1 MTIERLTAGP
11 IGNNIYILMA
21 DDGSAA
27 VIDPGFEAGRILA
40 EIKRLNAK
48 VQYVLLTH
56 GHFDHA
62 GCAAEIK
69 AATGAKIALHEAD
82 CPMLREPAMFTR
94 AFGALAAGAQGAEA
108 DIILHDGD
116 TLPLGEL
123 TIRVLHLP
131 GHSPGSCFF
140 LVGDSIFSGDVLFKG
155 CVGRTDLTGGDTEAM
170 KRSIRKVNGLTGDYK
185 VYPGHDAPT
194 TLREEQRTN
203 PYLLSYDYDI
213 YD

>member
-21 DDGSAA
+21 ADGSAA

-82 CPMLREPAMFTR
+82 CPMLKEPAMFTR

>member
-21 DDGSAA
+21 ADGSAA

-69 AATGAKIALHEAD
+69 AATGAQIALHEAD
-82 CPMLREPAMFTR
+82 CPMLKEPAMFTR

-170 KRSIRKVNGLTGDYK
+170 KRSIRKVNRLTGDYK

>member
-21 DDGSAA
+21 ADGSAA

-69 AATGAKIALHEAD
+69 AATGAQIALHEAD
-82 CPMLREPAMFTR
+82 CPMLKEPAMFTR

>member
-21 DDGSAA
+21 ADGSAA

-82 CPMLREPAMFTR
+82 CPMLKEPAMFTR
-94 AFGALAAGAQGAEA
+94 AFGAFAAGAQGA

-185 VYPGHDAPT
+185 VYPGHDALT
-194 TLREEQRTN
+194 TLREQQRTN

>member
-27 VIDPGFEAGRILA
+27 VIDPGFEAGRILT

-48 VQYVLLTH
+48 VQYVLLTR

-69 AATGAKIALHEAD
+69 AATGAQIALHEAD
-82 CPMLREPAMFTR
+82 CPMLKEPAMFTR
-94 AFGALAAGAQGAEA
+94 AFGAPAAGAQGAEA

>member
-21 DDGSAA
+21 ADGSAA

-56 GHFDHA
+56 GHFDHT

-140 LVGDSIFSGDVLFKG
+140 LVGDSIFSGDMLFKG

-185 VYPGHDAPT
+185 VYPGHDALT

>member
-21 DDGSAA
+21 ADGSAA

-140 LVGDSIFSGDVLFKG
+140 LVGDSIFSGDMLFKG

-185 VYPGHDAPT
+185 VYPGHDALT

>member
-21 DDGSAA
+21 ADGSAA

-69 AATGAKIALHEAD
+69 AATGAQIALHEAD
-82 CPMLREPAMFTR
+82 CPMLKEPAMFTR

-140 LVGDSIFSGDVLFKG
+140 LVGDSIFSGDMLFKG

>member
-21 DDGSAA
+21 ADGSAA

-82 CPMLREPAMFTR
+82 CPMLKEPAMFTR

-140 LVGDSIFSGDVLFKG
+140 LVGDSIFSGDMLFKG

-185 VYPGHDAPT
+185 VYPGHDALT

>member
-21 DDGSAA
+21 ADGSAA

-82 CPMLREPAMFTR
+82 CPMLR
-94 AFGALAAGAQGAEA
+94 
-108 DIILHDGD
+108 
-116 TLPLGEL
+116 
-123 TIRVLHLP
+123 
-131 GHSPGSCFF
+131 
-140 LVGDSIFSGDVLFKG
+140 
-155 CVGRTDLTGGDTEAM
+155 
-170 KRSIRKVNGLTGDYK
+170 
-185 VYPGHDAPT
+185 
-194 TLREEQRTN
+194 
-203 PYLLSYDYDI
+203 
-213 YD
+213 

>member
-69 AATGAKIALHEAD
+69 AATGAQIALHEAD
-82 CPMLREPAMFTR
+82 GPMLREPAMFTR

-185 VYPGHDAPT
+185 VYPGHDALT

>member
-82 CPMLREPAMFTR
+82 CPMLKEPAMFTR

>member
-1 MTIERLTAGP
+1 
-11 IGNNIYILMA
+11 
-21 DDGSAA
+21 
-27 VIDPGFEAGRILA
+27 
-40 EIKRLNAK
+40 
-48 VQYVLLTH
+48 
-56 GHFDHA
+56 
-62 GCAAEIK
+62 
-69 AATGAKIALHEAD
+69 
-82 CPMLREPAMFTR
+82 MFTR

>member
-69 AATGAKIALHEAD
+69 AATGAQIALHEAD

-108 DIILHDGD
+108 DIFLHDGD

>member
-69 AATGAKIALHEAD
+69 AATGAQIALHEAD

-185 VYPGHDAPT
+185 VYPGHDALT

>member
-27 VIDPGFEAGRILA
+27 VIDPGFEAGRILT

-69 AATGAKIALHEAD
+69 AATGAQIALHEAD
-82 CPMLREPAMFTR
+82 CPMLKEPAMFTR